1 MSQTKSTQQTTTQ
14 TQAKNIDFSHRVF
27 SSPSGDTS
35 ESLRHLHLVDTID
48 SMANRA
54 TSLLDLLAFQFTEE
68 ENRANDE
75 ILFHVIDAAAHEVR
89 DIKAVINAFAKE
101 LHALR
106 QNQQA

>member
-1 MSQTKSTQQTTTQ
+1 MTANNSHTK
-14 TQAKNIDFSHRVF
+14 AKDIDFSHRVF
-27 SSPSGDTS
+27 TSYSSDTS
-35 ESLRHLHLVDTID
+35 ESLRQLHMVDTID

-68 ENRANDE
+68 ENRANNE

-89 DIKAVINAFAKE
+89 DIKAVIHAFDKE

-106 QNQQA
+106 QNQKA

>member
-1 MSQTKSTQQTTTQ
+1 MTATNSKDQT
-14 TQAKNIDFSHRVF
+14 NPLNVDFSHRLF
-27 SSPSGDTS
+27 TSPLGDNS
-35 ESLRHLHLVDTID
+35 DSLRQLHLVDTID

-75 ILFHVIDAAAHEVR
+75 IIFHVIDSAAQEVR

-106 QNQQA
+106 QNQQP